1 MTFQPVPI
9 APFEELAADI
19 PGFSS
24 DESQLNDSLRTTIF
38 INGASASSQG
48 RASYILGEEG
58 ERQWLPNTLSC
69 WINDLIIVTQM
80 YEQYDPVEKLLV
92 PVTSIN
98 GTTWCYRM
106 GFDSW
111 SASSLL
117 TCIKQMSRSQIA
129 ERVQINLSPK
139 GRDTFVGISCIT
151 EDQSSYARV
160 EIEIPQVDLGR
171 KLGYTEMLDVI
182 SYFHLPQKVNQTDP
196 KEALDVSPKA
206 SDSDLN
212 TSPPVT
218 ESEPLE
224 PLSKPKRARRKTKPT
239 AAAK

>member
-69 WINDLIIVTQM
+69 WINDLIIVTQK
-80 YEQYDPVEKLLV
+80 YEKYDPVEKLLV
-92 PVTSIN
+92 PVTSII

-160 EIEIPQVDLGR
+160 EIPQVDLGR

-206 SDSDLN
+206 SHSDLN

-224 PLSKPKRARRKTKPT
+224 PLSNPKRARRKTKPT

>member
-9 APFEELAADI
+9 APFEELADDI

-24 DESQLNDSLRTTIF
+24 DESQLNDRLRTTIF

-48 RASYILGEEG
+48 RASFILGDEG

-69 WINDLIIVTQM
+69 WINDLIIVTQK

-139 GRDTFVGISCIT
+139 GRATFVGIFCIT
-151 EDQSSYARV
+151 EDQSSYVRV
-160 EIEIPQVDLGR
+160 EIPQVDLGR

-182 SYFHLPQKVNQTDP
+182 SYFHLAQKANQTDP
-196 KEALDVSPKA
+196 TEALDVSPKA
-206 SDSDLN
+206 SDSDLD
-212 TSPPVT
+212 TTPPMN
-218 ESEPLE
+218 ELE
-224 PLSKPKRARRKTKPT
+224 LLVPLSKPKRVRRKTKTT

>member
-48 RASYILGEEG
+48 RASYILGDEG

-69 WINDLIIVTQM
+69 WINDLIIVTQK

-139 GRDTFVGISCIT
+139 GRATFIGISCIN
-151 EDQSSYARV
+151 EDQSSYTRV
-160 EIEIPQVDLGR
+160 EIPQVDLGR

-182 SYFHLPQKVNQTDP
+182 SYFHLAQKANQTDP

-218 ESEPLE
+218 ESESLE
-224 PLSKPKRARRKTKPT
+224 PLSKPKRARRKTKTT

>member
-69 WINDLIIVTQM
+69 WINDLIIVTQK
-80 YEQYDPVEKLLV
+80 YEKYDPVEKLLV
-92 PVTSIN
+92 PVTSII

-160 EIEIPQVDLGR
+160 EIPQVDLGR

-218 ESEPLE
+218 ESESLE